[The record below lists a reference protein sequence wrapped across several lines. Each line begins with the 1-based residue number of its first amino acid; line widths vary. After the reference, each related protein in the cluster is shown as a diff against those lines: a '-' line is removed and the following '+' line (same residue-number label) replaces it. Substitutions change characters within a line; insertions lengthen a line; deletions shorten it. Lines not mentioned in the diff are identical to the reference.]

1 MYVITPEK
9 RHGFIG
15 ELITNNKHS
24 LFIFWVEN
32 DAEIRRFEKKVV
44 AEDPQR
50 LFEIMEMVIR
60 LRKMNA
66 VDRDEQEYLLDT
78 YKKALEL

>member
-32 DAEIRRFEKKVV
+32 DAEIRRFEKKFVS
-44 AEDPQR
+44 EDPHR
-50 LFEIMEMVIR
+50 LFEIMEMVKRHENRNGIQ
-60 LRKMNA
+60 K
-66 VDRDEQEYLLDT
+66 
-78 YKKALEL
+78 

>member
-1 MYVITPEK
+1 
-9 RHGFIG
+9 
-15 ELITNNKHS
+15 

-60 LRKMNA
+60 HENRNGIQ
-66 VDRDEQEYLLDT
+66 R
-78 YKKALEL
+78 

>member
-1 MYVITPEK
+1 MNMKGEKMYLITPEK

-15 ELITNNKHS
+15 ELIVNNKHS

-44 AEDPQR
+44 AEDPHR

-60 LRKMNA
+60 HENRNGIQ
-66 VDRDEQEYLLDT
+66 R
-78 YKKALEL
+78 

>member
-1 MYVITPEK
+1 MNMKGEKMYVKTPEK

-50 LFEIMEMVIR
+50 LFEIMEMVKRHENRNGIQR
-60 LRKMNA
+60 
-66 VDRDEQEYLLDT
+66 
-78 YKKALEL
+78 

>member
-15 ELITNNKHS
+15 ELISSNKHS

-32 DAEIRRFEKKVV
+32 DAQIRRFKKKCV

-60 LRKMNA
+60 HENRKRM
-66 VDRDEQEYLLDT
+66 E
-78 YKKALEL
+78 K